1 MGVYINNRVIL
12 QQEKEKADEI
22 TKANMMLQLAEK
34 ETEIQ
39 NVEMQNASMM
49 LEVAMLKGGM

>member
-1 MGVYINNRVIL
+1 MGVYINNRIL
-12 QQEKEKADEI
+12 MEKEKEKADEI
-22 TKANMMLQLAEK
+22 TKAQMMLQLAEK

-39 NVEMQNASMM
+39 NIEMQNASMM